1 MALHGRTIRGTSD
14 PPESPDPTTE
24 RRHLMGRIPEHIIEQ
39 VREAHAIEEIVGRT
53 VELKRAGAS
62 FKALCPFHEEKRPSF
77 TVNPNRQSY
86 KCFGCGKGG
95 NVFTF
100 LMETM
105 GITFP
110 EAVRMLAEERGIQ
123 VPRTA
128 GGSDERDQDRR
139 RALFEALELADRFFR
154 HSLSTPEGSEAR
166 AYLAKRG
173 YDAEAIER
181 FGIGYA
187 PPGWDR
193 LLTAAASRRVKP
205 ETLLDAGLVQ
215 ERRER
220 GGHYDRFRNRV
231 IFPIADLRG
240 RVVTFGARAL
250 SPEDTP
256 KYLNGPETDV
266 FHKSRVLYALDRAQ
280 QSIRKRGEALL
291 MEGYTDVLMA
301 HLFGFDHAVAGM
313 GTALTDRQAAMLR
326 RFANRVVLVYDSDAA
341 GQAASERGIDILIQ
355 AGLEVRIAQL
365 PEGRDVDEILLEEG
379 PAAFEAVLD
388 AAVELFEFKLAAL
401 AARHDLA
408 TPRGRAE
415 AIESLVP
422 TLALVPS
429 EIERDQLFRM
439 IAERLGGPETESA
452 LRRAVARKLRRTPP
466 AGRPVPGRAPAP
478 ASARGPRTV
487 AQRAFDDS
495 QEKAEMVV
503 LLGALDERFR
513 DAVLRAVGPE
523 DFQTPVLQRLFA
535 LVLELEEQGIDTD
548 LDRLVVRTADDAEAA
563 AALASLELEGDLEEA
578 LEAHLR
584 SLERRRR
591 RARHKGDLEALAAQF
606 GAGRGTTSPRR
617 PPGKKPRSS
626 EPNEQW
632 PTGASDTPAPARNPE
647 PFGAVEDP
655 APPELEPPPYDGA
668 ALDE

>member
-1 MALHGRTIRGTSD
+1 
-14 PPESPDPTTE
+14 
-24 RRHLMGRIPEHIIEQ
+24 MGRIPEHIIEQ

-62 FKALCPFHEEKRPSF
+62 FKALCPFHEEKTPSF
-77 TVNPNRQSY
+77 TVNPNRQTY

-110 EAVRMLAEERGIQ
+110 EAVRMLADERGIQ

-128 GGSDERDQDRR
+128 GGSDDKERDHR
-139 RALFEALELADRFFR
+139 RALYEALTMADRFFR
-154 HSLSTPEGSEAR
+154 HSLTTPEGTEAR
-166 AYLAKRG
+166 AYLNQRG
-173 YDAEAIER
+173 YDDEAIER
-181 FGIGYA
+181 FGLGYA

-193 LLTAAASRRVKP
+193 LLQAASRRVKP
-205 ETLLDAGLVQ
+205 EVLLAAGLVQ

-231 IFPIADLRG
+231 MFPIADLRG

-250 SPEDTP
+250 SSEDNP

-266 FHKSRVLYALDRAQ
+266 FHKSSVLYALDRAQ

-301 HLFGFDHAVAGM
+301 HMNGFDHAVAGM
-313 GTALTDRQAAMLR
+313 GTALTDRQAATLR
-326 RFANRVVLVYDSDAA
+326 RFASRVVLVYDSDAA
-341 GQAASERGIDILIQ
+341 GQAASERGIDILIKT
-355 AGLEVRIAQL
+355 GLEVRIAQL

-379 PAAFEAVLD
+379 PEAFQAVLD
-388 AAVELFEFKLAAL
+388 AAVELFAFKLRAL
-401 AARHDLA
+401 AGRHDLG

-422 TLALVPS
+422 TLAIVPS

-439 IAERLGGPETESA
+439 IAERLGGPETEVA
-452 LRRAVARKLRRTPP
+452 LRRAVAQKLGRPMPGMTRPP
-466 AGRPVPGRAPAP
+466 AAEAARPR
-478 ASARGPRTV
+478 SAAERT
-487 AQRAFDDS
+487 FDDS

-513 DAVLRAVGPE
+513 DAVLRSVGPE
-523 DFQTPVLQRLFA
+523 DFQHPVLQRLYA
-535 LVLELEEQGIDTD
+535 LVVELEEQGIDTD
-548 LDRLVVRTADDAEAA
+548 LDRLVTRTADDAEAA
-563 AALASLELEGDLEEA
+563 ATLASLDLEGDLEEA

-591 RARHKGDLEALAAQF
+591 RARHRGDLKALAAQF
-606 GAGRGTTSPRR
+606 GADPSPASGRR
-617 PPGKKPRSS
+617 PPGKKPRSP

-632 PTGASDTPAPARNPE
+632 PADVSGTPDPSGNPE
-647 PFGAVEDP
+647 PLGAVEDP
-655 APPELEPPPYDGA
+655 APPELEAPPYDEA
-668 ALDE
+668 PRDE